1 LVRWWVVV
9 GEGIEDHRNKL
20 VFGRR
25 ARRGSRYVVVLSSFS
40 FFFFAVLIIEQFLH
54 DEESFAKFWADV
66 AEVTGTKEQWKVE
79 SKFRERAP
87 GEGDADGES
96 KGCVFFTGEGIG
108 WIKFSVERI

>member
-1 LVRWWVVV
+1 M

-25 ARRGSRYVVVLSSFS
+25 ARRGSRYVVILISSS
-40 FFFFAVLIIEQFLH
+40 LFFFAVLIIDQFLH
-54 DEESFAKFWADV
+54 DEESFAKLWGDV
-66 AEVTGTKEQWKVE
+66 AGVTGTKGQWKVE
-79 SKFRERAP
+79 STFRERAP

-96 KGCVFFTGEGIG
+96 KGRVFFTGEGIG

>member
-1 LVRWWVVV
+1 VRWWVVV
-9 GEGIEDHRNKL
+9 GEGIEDRSKL

-40 FFFFAVLIIEQFLH
+40 FVFFAVLIIDQFLH
-54 DEESFAKFWADV
+54 DEESFAKLWGDV
-66 AEVTGTKEQWKVE
+66 AEVTGTKGQWKVE
-79 SKFRERAP
+79 STFRERAP

-96 KGCVFFTGEGIG
+96 KGCAFFTGEGIG

>member
-1 LVRWWVVV
+1 MGV
-9 GEGIEDHRNKL
+9 GIEDRSKL
-20 VFGRR
+20 IFGRR
-25 ARRGSRYVVVLSSFS
+25 ARRGSRYVVILISSS
-40 FFFFAVLIIEQFLH
+40 LFFFAVLIIDQFLH

-96 KGCVFFTGEGIG
+96 KGRVFFTGEGIG